1 MSAAALPYAI
11 TALVPVLI
19 GPLPVDSQSITVPLC
34 NGGTLTIQLGTIP
47 LGDGEAPMETH
58 NLISRKD
65 VGQRSRFMRT
75 HVAISSRTARQA
87 GAALHQLSHR
97 S

>member
-19 GPLPVDSQSITVPLC
+19 GPLPVDSQSMTVPLC

-47 LGDGEAPMETH
+47 LGDGEAPMDNRQCHPSGCHAGT
-58 NLISRKD
+58 SREKAK
-65 VGQRSRFMRT
+65 RT
-75 HVAISSRTARQA
+75 I
-87 GAALHQLSHR
+87 
-97 S
+97 